1 MNCHLWK
8 ASHNFYLLPIKQ
20 ALSFSFFPS
29 ITLAEVL
36 LNPNSNLSAL
46 VKKSVFS
53 MYGFCPFNNKSMQQI
68 ESYHPPNHY
77 DRGGTHLYSAL
88 YNRGGRPLHFV
99 TMVTILISGHHWMSL
114 LFVNW
119 HQFFARIWPMRWRQ
133 PSREALIQSWEMARN
148 LPNSTK
154 DTILK

>member
-8 ASHNFYLLPIKQ
+8 GSHNFYLLPIKQ
-20 ALSFSFFPS
+20 ALSFFFFLFHHISRGAFKPKFKS
-29 ITLAEVL
+29 QCPCE
-36 LNPNSNLSAL
+36 
-46 VKKSVFS
+46 KSVFS
-53 MYGFCPFNNKSMQQI
+53 MYGFCPFNNKSLQQI

-88 YNRGGRPLHFV
+88 YNGEGRPLHFV

-119 HQFFARIWPMRWRQ
+119 HQFFARIWPMEWRQ
-133 PSREALIQSWEMARN
+133 PSRKALIQSWEMARN